1 MPTVRLP
8 ADRVLAWRLDRQLL
22 GHERAATPAEVAS
35 RLIGVQAQVT
45 SSAALSIAL
54 RSKAPRGTA
63 APVEATNRALLDRSI
78 VRSWAMRGTLHLFA
92 AEDVP
97 LIEAALKG
105 REMWRRPAWLRWF
118 GMSEPEMEALIEAIG
133 QILDDGVPR
142 TRAELAVLVGER
154 LGPEAGRHLLGSWGS
169 VLKIASDRH
178 YLVQSAEAD
187 AGVRF
192 VRASR
197 WIDGWRE
204 RDSAGALRELI
215 RRFLAAY
222 GPASLKEV
230 QAWWGGTLD
239 VVRPAFVALDDDAV
253 EVEVDGRR
261 HHVLRGDLSAIEA
274 TRPRPNAVTFIGGF
288 DPLLAARRIRRQ
300 FLADRFLHRVSRT
313 AGWIS
318 PCVLVGGVVVAVWD
332 SRVAGSKLVITVD
345 PFEPV
350 PPARRTAI
358 ADAAERV
365 GDAQGMPVEVVFGR
379 AFDGPPRKLR
389 IEPRDA

>member
-1 MPTVRLP
+1 MATAVRLP
-8 ADRVLAWRLDRQLL
+8 VDRVLAWRLDRQLL
-22 GHERAATPAEVAS
+22 GREKATTPAEVAR

-54 RSKAPRGTA
+54 RSKRPRGTA
-63 APVEATNRALLDRSI
+63 APVEATTRALLDRSI

-92 AEDVP
+92 ADDVP

-118 GMSEPEMEALIEAIG
+118 GMTEPEMEALIEAIG
-133 QILDDGVPR
+133 EILDDGVPR
-142 TRAELAVLVGER
+142 TRAELAAIVEDR
-154 LGPEAGRHLLGSWGS
+154 LGPDAGRHLLGSWGS

-197 WIDGWRE
+197 WITGWRDH
-204 RDSAGALRELI
+204 DSAGASRELI

-222 GPASLKEV
+222 GPASLKEA
-230 QAWWGGTLD
+230 QGWWGGTLD
-239 VVRPAFVALDDDAV
+239 VVRPAFAELGEEAV

-261 HHVLRGDLSAIEA
+261 HHILRDDVAAIDA
-274 TRPRPNAVTFIGGF
+274 TRPRPRAVTFVGGF
-288 DPLLAARRIRRQ
+288 DPLLVARGIRRQ
-300 FLADRFLHRVSRT
+300 FLPDQFLHRVSRT

-318 PCVLVGGVVVAVWD
+318 PSV
-332 SRVAGSKLVITVD
+332 
-345 PFEPV
+345 
-350 PPARRTAI
+350 
-358 ADAAERV
+358 
-365 GDAQGMPVEVVFGR
+365 
-379 AFDGPPRKLR
+379 
-389 IEPRDA
+389 